1 MTINFDNVYI
11 NEKYSFLGSDK
22 YSPIVLNN
30 VDEYVNDYYLKK
42 KTIELAEIE
51 YQRKVI
57 NGLLEK
63 THLSKS
69 DISLLVSGD
78 LQNQILAST
87 VAASNSEIPMLGVY
101 SACASFIE
109 GIVIG
114 GMYLNT
120 ESGNVI
126 VSSSSHNLVSEKQF
140 RFPVEYGAVR
150 KRVNTCTA
158 SGSVAVL
165 LNHKKSNIKVE
176 CGTIGHV
183 VQTNHKDANDM
194 GSAMAIACVQTLIK
208 HLEDTK
214 RKHGY
219 YDLIVTGDLGIYG
232 INIVKEV
239 YKEITGIKLNNI
251 VDCGSIFYEDENIYA
266 GASGPVCLPLVL
278 FDHFIKMNEYK
289 KILVIGT
296 GSLHSIISCNLKL
309 PIPSIAHAVSLEVK
323 Y

>member
-1 MTINFDNVYI
+1 MTIKFNNVFI

-22 YSPIVLNN
+22 YSPVVLNN
-30 VDEYVNDYYLKK
+30 VDEFVNDYYLKK

-63 THLSKS
+63 THKSKS

-87 VAASNSEIPMLGVY
+87 IASSNSEIPMLGVY

-109 GIVIG
+109 GIIVG
-114 GMYLNT
+114 SMYLNN

-126 VSSSSHNLVSEKQF
+126 VCSSSHNLVSEKQF

-150 KRVNTCTA
+150 RRVNTCTA
-158 SGSVAVL
+158 SGSIAVL
-165 LNHKKSNIKVE
+165 MSDKKSDILVE
-176 CGTIGHV
+176 SGTIGSV
-183 VQTNHKDANDM
+183 IQTNHKDSNDM
-194 GSAMAIACVQTLIK
+194 GSAMASACAQTLIK

-214 RKHGY
+214 RKHNY

-239 YKEITGIKLNNI
+239 YKEVTGIKLNNI
-251 VDCGSIFYEDENIYA
+251 VDAGSIFYDDENIYA

-296 GSLHSIISCNLKL
+296 GSMHSIMSCNLKL
-309 PIPSIAHAVSLEVK
+309 PIPSIAHAISLEVK